1 MKRCPT
7 CQEEFTDQFSFCPVD
22 GTPLNGLHASVVVND
37 EEPSTVTHQA
47 ASNGQHRTVADQ
59 PLESSFG
66 LDGGQRAVEDASF
79 MAATADA
86 TGKSELHLTILEE
99 VSLWQRLSAE
109 LREVGRQSQLTWPE
123 FKRDPVDFMRRL
135 FVGYGALLRRSF
147 GRPEVQAGIVSA
159 LVIVFSVVLF
169 VLALDRLRGRVVA
182 DQARNELEFKGLIST
197 EIPLEEERPKTKEQ
211 GIGTGEQGR
220 AGFNKGRGEGSKPQ
234 LERSGG
240 GGGGGRQ
247 EAAPAQQGKLPPPA
261 PVPAPIPKEP
271 PQLKEPPKI
280 TGGLDIDPA
289 LYRNIPAPEFGD
301 PRSNSRVSSSGPG
314 TGNGMG
320 SGEGTGV
327 GSGSGAG
334 YGPGRGGNIGGGDRN
349 IGGGGSGG
357 GTGDDV
363 GPFPA
368 SRVTQ
373 RAVILSKP
381 EPQYTEE
388 ARKNNIT
395 GTVVLR
401 AVLASNGEVT
411 NIQPIQ
417 RLPYGLTERA
427 IAAAKQIKFRPAMK
441 DGRPV
446 SQYVRLEYTFTIY

>member
-22 GTPLNGLHASVVVND
+22 GTPLNGLHASVIVN
-37 EEPSTVTHQA
+37 EEPSAVTHQA
-47 ASNGQHRTVADQ
+47 ASNGQHRMVPGEASAPSFADNG
-59 PLESSFG
+59 P
-66 LDGGQRAVEDASF
+66 QRATEDGSF
-79 MAATADA
+79 IVAAKA
-86 TGKSELHLTILEE
+86 TERPELHLTIIEDE
-99 VSLWQRLSAE
+99 GLWRRLLAE
-109 LREVGRQSQLTWPE
+109 LREVRRQSQLTWPE
-123 FKRDPVDFMRRL
+123 FKRDPVDFTRRL
-135 FVGYGALLRRSF
+135 VVGYGALLRRSL
-147 GRPEVQAGIVSA
+147 GRPEVQAGIVFA

-169 VLALDRLRGRVVA
+169 VLTLDRMRGRAVA
-182 DQARNELEFKGLIST
+182 DRARNDLEFKGMIST
-197 EIPLEEERPKTKEQ
+197 EIPLEEEQPKPKDQ

-220 AGFNKGRGEGSKPQ
+220 AGFAKGRGEGSKPQ
-234 LERSGG
+234 FERAGG

-247 EAAPAQQGKLPPPA
+247 EAAPVQQGKIPPPA

-280 TGGLDIDPA
+280 TGGMDIDPA
-289 LYRNIPAPEFGD
+289 LYRDIPAPNFGD
-301 PRSNSRVSSSGPG
+301 PRSNSRTPSSGSG
-314 TGNGMG
+314 TGGGMG
-320 SGEGTGV
+320 TGEGTGIGP
-327 GSGSGAG
+327 GSGGG

-373 RAVILSKP
+373 KAVILSKP
-381 EPQYTEE
+381 EPLYTEE

-446 SQYVRLEYTFTIY
+446 SQYVRLEYTFNIY